1 MNDEYTKVLLI
12 SFTRSCQIATLRVNF
27 RANFV
32 LTKKLQQVKYT
43 NIKRGHHESGG
54 ANDAD
59 RAGSGQG
66 DDRESPAMS
75 EVPKIYKKVAIK
87 LTKLG
92 SDEFD
97 FDRYNR

>member
-1 MNDEYTKVLLI
+1 M
-12 SFTRSCQIATLRVNF
+12 
-27 RANFV
+27 
-32 LTKKLQQVKYT
+32 KYT

-97 FDRYNR
+97 FDMIILKIALVLLISSFDTVWYFKF